1 MDVHASEI
9 GRDANHAG
17 EVLFQ
22 ALWGNS
28 RRDLASMSAKD
39 ARVVRQRA

>member
-1 MDVHASEI
+1 VDVHAGEI

-17 EVLFQ
+17 EVLLQ

-28 RRDLASMSAKD
+28 QRELASMSAKD
-39 ARVVRQRA
+39 ARVVR